1 MPAFLT
7 KKQVYDWITAGEKTI
22 ELRSGKSLNG
32 GTITFL
38 SGRRQT
44 VKARILKKREGKL
57 PEVLNAETY
66 TKIVPTAKSLDEAVA
81 FMKQI
86 YDSTDGV
93 FTTYEF
99 RLIP

>member
-7 KKQVYDWITAGEKTI
+7 KKQVYDWIRAGEKTI

-32 GTITFL
+32 ENITFI

-44 VKARILKKREGKL
+44 VKARILKKQEGKL
-57 PEVLNAETY
+57 PEVLNVETY
-66 TKIVPTAKSLDEAVA
+66 MKIVPTARSLEEAVA
-81 FMKQI
+81 FVKQI